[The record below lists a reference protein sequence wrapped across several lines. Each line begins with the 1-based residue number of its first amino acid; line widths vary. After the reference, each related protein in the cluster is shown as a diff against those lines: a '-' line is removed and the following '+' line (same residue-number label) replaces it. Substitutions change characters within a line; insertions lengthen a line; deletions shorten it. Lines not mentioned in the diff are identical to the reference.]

1 MTKGSCRKFRISYPG
16 VPEAE
21 ALNFPSSVS
30 VCVNGSSLN
39 VNNTNYVKNMLRLG
53 FRIGRNSDNAKN
65 IAASLPEGSR
75 DEFWSGFE
83 FATKVAA

>member
-1 MTKGSCRKFRISYPG
+1 
-16 VPEAE
+16 
-21 ALNFPSSVS
+21 
-30 VCVNGSSLN
+30 